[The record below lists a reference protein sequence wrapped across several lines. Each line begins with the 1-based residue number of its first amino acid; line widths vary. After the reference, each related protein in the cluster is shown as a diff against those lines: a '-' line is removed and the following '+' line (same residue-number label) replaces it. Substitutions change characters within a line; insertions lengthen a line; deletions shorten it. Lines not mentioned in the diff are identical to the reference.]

1 MTMLFLGPGPYLLFN
16 TKSSCPRSM
25 DTSFGFL
32 VVLIHID
39 VICSDYVSNVP
50 FSFGNF
56 LYFYA
61 NAGATNK
68 PQELDDAVLRRL
80 VSILCHECSNSI
92 VLGT

>member
-1 MTMLFLGPGPYLLFN
+1 MTMLFLGPYLLFN

-25 DTSFGFL
+25 DTFGFL

-39 VICSDYVSNVP
+39 VICSDHVPIVP

-61 NAGATNK
+61 HAGATNK

-80 VSILCHECSNSI
+80 VSILCHECVAI
-92 VLGT
+92 QLF